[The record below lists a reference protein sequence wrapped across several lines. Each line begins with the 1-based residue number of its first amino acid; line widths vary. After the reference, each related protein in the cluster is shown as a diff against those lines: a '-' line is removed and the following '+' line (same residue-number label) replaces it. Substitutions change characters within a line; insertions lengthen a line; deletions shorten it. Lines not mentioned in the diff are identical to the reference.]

1 MALGFLDEMC
11 RERYRSN
18 LQDTTSVKIKWKE
31 VEWLM
36 GQMGFDDYGIG
47 KFLENLIGFLINGE
61 KVIMNL
67 NNGRRYDNWLLVKW
81 GRNPEETF
89 ELIYP
94 LVPSVRRLKWCL
106 VKWYVML
113 GFFGFSTKL
122 SCACCVFFFLI
133 GMCLAI
139 CVFLAFLAEFFFFMT
154 LYSML

>member
-1 MALGFLDEMC
+1 MALGFLGKRC
-11 RERYRSN
+11 RERYRAD
-18 LQDTTSVKIKWKE
+18 LQDTTSVEIKWKE

-36 GQMGFDDYGIG
+36 GNMGFDDYGKG

-94 LVPSVRRLKWCL
+94 LVLSVRRVKWCL
-106 VKWYVML
+106 AKW
-113 GFFGFSTKL
+113 
-122 SCACCVFFFLI
+122 
-133 GMCLAI
+133 
-139 CVFLAFLAEFFFFMT
+139 
-154 LYSML
+154 